1 MVYFHLIKNKEMVNV
16 RLVGVVLV
24 LVWVTVDLNVE
35 AEELGF
41 VETRGLHFVANGSIF
56 FANGYNAYWLMTMAS
71 DPSQRTKVTSA
82 LSDASRHGL
91 TVARAWAFSDGGG
104 SNALQTSPGA
114 YNEQTFQGLDFV
126 VSEARKFGAR
136 LILSLANNYDNFGG
150 KKQYVE
156 WGRLQGQSIASEDEF
171 FTNPVVKDFYKNHVK
186 VNLQAVL
193 TRVNT
198 ITGVAYKDDP
208 TIFAWEL
215 MNEPRCPSDS
225 SGKNIQE
232 WIAEMAAYLKSI
244 DENHLVEA
252 GLEGF
257 YGQISSNQKQ
267 ANPGFQ
273 VGTDFIANNQIPA
286 IDFATIHSYPD
297 QWLSTPDEQS
307 QLAFLNN
314 WLDAHIDDARNVLRK
329 PLLVAE
335 FGKSTKDP
343 GFSTDQRDA
352 VFRAV
357 YSKIYASART
367 GGATAG
373 SLFWQLMAQGMESYG
388 DGYEIVLGESAPTT
402 TRLIAAQSRQLR
414 LLSGAR
420 AGGGPVPEKRR
431 TGGRN

>member
-1 MVYFHLIKNKEMVNV
+1 MMNV
-16 RLVGVVLV
+16 RLLGVVLV
-24 LVWVTVDLNVE
+24 LVLVTVNLNVE

-71 DPSQRTKVTSA
+71 DPSQRPKVSSA
-82 LSDASRHGL
+82 LSDASSHGL
-91 TVARAWAFSDGGG
+91 TVARTWAFNDGGG

-126 VSEARKFGAR
+126 VSEARKFGTR
-136 LILSLANNYDNFGG
+136 MILSLANNYDNFGG

-156 WGRLQGQSIASEDEF
+156 WGRLQGQIIASEDEF

-186 VNLQAVL
+186 AVL

-215 MNEPRCPSDS
+215 MNEPRCPSDL

-244 DENHLVEA
+244 DENHSVEA

-257 YGQISSNQKQ
+257 YGKISSNQKQ
-267 ANPGFQ
+267 DNPRFQ
-273 VGTDFIANNQIPA
+273 VGTDFIANNQIPQ

-414 LLSGAR
+414 LLSGAP
-420 AGGGPVPEKRR
+420 AGRGGVPEKRKI
-431 TGGRN
+431 GGRN